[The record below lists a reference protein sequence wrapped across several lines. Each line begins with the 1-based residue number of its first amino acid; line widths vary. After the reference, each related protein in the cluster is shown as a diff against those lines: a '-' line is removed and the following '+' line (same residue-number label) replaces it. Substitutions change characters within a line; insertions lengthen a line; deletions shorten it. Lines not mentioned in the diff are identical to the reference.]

1 MILAAILLK
10 LGGYGLIRIYIF
22 MDSYSVGYN
31 FIWIVL
37 RLWGALIVS
46 FLCIFQV
53 DIKSIIAYSSVA
65 HMSLVICGIITNRY
79 YGFFGS
85 LIIIIG
91 HGFCSSA
98 LFCLANII
106 YERRHSRSL
115 FINKGYLLSMPS
127 LSLF

>member
-1 MILAAILLK
+1 M
-10 LGGYGLIRIYIF
+10 
-22 MDSYSVGYN
+22 
-31 FIWIVL
+31 
-37 RLWGALIVS
+37 VS
-46 FLCIFQV
+46 FLCLYQV

-65 HMSLVICGIITNRY
+65 HISLVICGIIRFNI
-79 YGFFGS
+79 YGFIGS

-115 FINKGYLLSMPS
+115 FINKGYIISIPS
-127 LSLF
+127 LTLLWFLLCSNNISSPPSLNLLGEIYLINSIIS